1 MNYQY
6 RIKHQFDTVMK
17 REKQSITDYFT
28 GTKYT
33 VFFRTKSRSKDTN
46 EQLRLYFTQDT
57 AIDNGTIFTYKNEN
71 YVVIN
76 KQADESNIYY
86 TSIAQKCTQSVPSK
100 EIAVPFA
107 TDNIQ
112 ATVDKSTALTTIDG
126 TVIMFTGANSY
137 YDAITINNSF
147 NAFGNTYKVM
157 NKYSDN
163 GLGYLKCEQQ
173 ASTPDTYTLTYS
185 GLTSLGMDDYT
196 TYQLT
201 YTAQKNGITVENP
214 AITYSSGNTE
224 IATVDASGLL
234 TLVSGGDV
242 TITATWTEHD
252 ITCETQITVTSVT
265 PVPSNWTMN
274 ITGNTNL
281 KVGYQRT
288 YTFVTMNDG
297 VEEYLSGVQYEI
309 TNNTYPVVFVT
320 NTFDSSTNKLTLMV
334 DNEDYIDETFTIH
347 AYQTEHSLSATLVVT
362 VKAIF

>member
-46 EQLRLYFTQDT
+46 EQLRLYFTEDT

-100 EIAVPFA
+100 GIAVPFA

-163 GLGYLKCEQQ
+163 G
-173 ASTPDTYTLTYS
+173 
-185 GLTSLGMDDYT
+185 
-196 TYQLT
+196 
-201 YTAQKNGITVENP
+201 
-214 AITYSSGNTE
+214 
-224 IATVDASGLL
+224 
-234 TLVSGGDV
+234 
-242 TITATWTEHD
+242 
-252 ITCETQITVTSVT
+252 
-265 PVPSNWTMN
+265 
-274 ITGNTNL
+274 
-281 KVGYQRT
+281 
-288 YTFVTMNDG
+288 
-297 VEEYLSGVQYEI
+297 
-309 TNNTYPVVFVT
+309 
-320 NTFDSSTNKLTLMV
+320 
-334 DNEDYIDETFTIH
+334 
-347 AYQTEHSLSATLVVT
+347 SLSTKVC
-362 VKAIF
+362 KFFISPCF